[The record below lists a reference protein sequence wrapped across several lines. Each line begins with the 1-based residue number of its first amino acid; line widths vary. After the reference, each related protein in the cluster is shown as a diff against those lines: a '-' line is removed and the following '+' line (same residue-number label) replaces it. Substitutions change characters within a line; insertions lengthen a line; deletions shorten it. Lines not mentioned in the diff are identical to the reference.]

1 MAEKKKNSITAI
13 LLIVAILL
21 MVCGTM
27 RGEVKTMFKKS
38 VNICME
44 CIGIG

>member
-1 MAEKKKNSITAI
+1 MTERKKNSIAAV
-13 LLIVAILL
+13 LLAAAILL
-21 MVCGTM
+21 MVCGVM
-27 RGEVKTMFKKS
+27 REEVKTVFTKS